1 MKSGGPDPVK
11 SATETQ
17 RADNSCTNR
26 AFGPFVPPWV
36 DLAFELGKGARLVNE
51 RWPKEGVATEMTL
64 TKMFADQEAR
74 TFEERRAEVVAI
86 VRSAADFAGA
96 DYGLRS
102 LFRAM
107 CDADNE
113 NEFDE
118 AYDKLASSLSEN
130 TLHFLH
136 SA

>member
-1 MKSGGPDPVK
+1 M
-11 SATETQ
+11 
-17 RADNSCTNR
+17 R
-26 AFGPFVPPWV
+26 
-36 DLAFELGKGARLVNE
+36 
-51 RWPKEGVATEMTL
+51 GVATEMTL
-64 TKMFADQEAR
+64 TKMFADQEAQ

-102 LFRAM
+102 LFRVM
-107 CDADNE
+107 CQADNE
-113 NEFDE
+113 NDFDE

-130 TLHFLH
+130 TLQFLH